1 MQKEKLKKSWKEE
14 WNMKTDKL
22 EKFIVDHRDEFDDLE
37 PNPAI
42 WQKIEKRQ
50 PKNVELNWT
59 RILVRV
65 AAVVVIFVSS
75 YIFFDYLNN
84 WQGDVVLTE
93 SEIPD
98 PEDTRI
104 YRDLIE
110 AEYYYSS
117 QIEYQKEE
125 FYRLAGSN
133 SALRDEIN
141 IELSDLDR
149 IYRELKEDLKDNADN
164 EEVVVAM
171 IQNYRLK
178 LEILEE
184 ILIQLKPANE
194 NKMDYENESVNM

>member
-1 MQKEKLKKSWKEE
+1 
-14 WNMKTDKL
+14 MKTDKL